1 MRTDHA
7 IAHQVGDRIGEYEL
21 TGRLGIGATAE
32 VWCARHLPTGR
43 RDALKLLRTEDA
55 EVRQRFVAEI
65 RLLAS
70 IRHPGVV
77 RLFAHGTAEDGQPWL
92 AMELLEPLP
101 EVATESEV
109 RRWALQLC
117 DAAEELHRHG
127 VLHRDIKRSNV
138 MLRGRHA
145 VLVDFGIAKPLSTSV
160 AQALMTLPHP
170 TLIGEPH
177 GVGTPGRSA
186 PEQFEGAAL
195 SAAADVYAI
204 GMLVRDLLPEWQRFP
219 LWRRVMA
226 KVLVADPALRCPT
239 PRALGKLIGRASWSP
254 WLMGAVRWL
263 LPWVVVGAVFAYG
276 PVMNWLRV
284 RGWVF
289 QRSLVVAQ
297 EETALAP
304 RTVYSAWALR
314 EEITE
319 MALPD
324 NPGGVVWCGRF
335 DFKRSDTYQR
345 LILWS
350 PTLGRKT
357 VIGHFRVG
365 TAFEHEV
372 VLVGDIDFICTDVY
386 GFIRYPSPTHSER
399 LGKPFSET
407 WLERSRPYTSRE
419 PVTIRHVATL
429 SEARALPPPKR
440 PTVSQRPYTCGI
452 LRLKGQ
458 DTLDQ
463 DTYYPAVTMRAAK
476 CEVRLPQ
483 NRTGVV
489 WLNVSDDP
497 SKPFVEG
504 GRLVLVNPGP
514 KPLTVVGAFRFAS
527 RPMRLILVGDIRLHD
542 VDAEG
547 AVSPTSERL
556 ARPFDD
562 AWIDAR
568 SKRSPPAYVLERSAE
583 VPE

>member
-1 MRTDHA
+1 MCGKATERL
-7 IAHQVGDRIGEYEL
+7 GDYEL
-21 TGRLGIGATAE
+21 TGLLGVGATAE
-32 VWCARHLPTGR
+32 VWCARHVPTGR
-43 RDALKLLRTEDA
+43 LDALKRLRTED
-55 EVRQRFVAEI
+55 EETRQRFAAEV

-70 IRHPGVV
+70 LRHPGVV
-77 RLFAHGTAEDGQPWL
+77 RIFAYGGEREISWFS
-92 AMELLEPLP
+92 MELLEPLP
-101 EVATESEV
+101 EVATEWEV

-145 VLVDFGIAKPLSTSV
+145 VLVDFGIAKPMSPDV
-160 AQALMTLPHP
+160 ARALMTLPHP
-170 TLIGEPH
+170 TLVGEAH
-177 GVGTPGRSA
+177 GVGTLGRSA

-219 LWRRVMA
+219 LWRRVMRT
-226 KVLVADPALRCPT
+226 VLVADPTLRCPT
-239 PRALGKLIGRASWSP
+239 PRALARLIGRGAWHP
-254 WLMGAVRWL
+254 WTMGAVRWL
-263 LPWVVVGAVFAYG
+263 LPWAVAGAILAYG
-276 PVMNWLRV
+276 PAVERWQR
-284 RGWVF
+284 RGWAF
-289 QRSLVVAQ
+289 RRSNVVPGRQ
-297 EETALAP
+297 EAVAP
-304 RTVYSAWALR
+304 RTVFSAWTLR
-314 EEITE
+314 EVVTE
-319 MALPD
+319 LALPD
-324 NPGGVVWCGRF
+324 NPGRVVWCGRF

-350 PTLGRKT
+350 PTPGRKT

-372 VLVGDIDFICTDVY
+372 VLVGDIDFVCTDVY
-386 GFIRYPSPTHSER
+386 GFIRYPSPSRSER

-419 PVTIRHVATL
+419 PVTIRRVATL

-440 PTVSQRPYTCGI
+440 PVVFQRSFTSGV
-452 LRLKGQ
+452 LRLKGK
-458 DTLDQ
+458 DTLEP
-463 DTYYPAVTMRAAK
+463 DTYYPAVTMHAAT

-497 SKPFVEG
+497 SKPFVED

-514 KPLTVVGAFRFAS
+514 KPLTVVGAFRFVS
-527 RPMRLILVGDIRLHD
+527 RPMRIILVGDIRLHD
-542 VDAEG
+542 VDVDG
-547 AVSPTSERL
+547 AVSPTSERQE
-556 ARPFDD
+556 RPFDD
-562 AWIDAR
+562 AWIDTQ
-568 SKRSPPAYVLERSAE
+568 SKRRPPAYVLERSAE
-583 VPE
+583 VPK